1 MPIRAGWRT
10 GLLAGVA
17 ALAAASFACSFS
29 YSSDSSSDSSESS
42 SDSSTSS
49 SPESKES
56 KYRQD
61 VASYTQAYVVSG
73 GAEGT
78 FLNGVSDLAEKRG
91 ISNWEADENTWR
103 GIGRG
108 LGKTKIDQVQLA
120 AYEQNWA
127 GDDPHKVGLIRKGFS
142 EER

>member
-1 MPIRAGWRT
+1 MSMRNGFRASV
-10 GLLAGVA
+10 LAGAA

-29 YSSDSSSDSSESS
+29 YSSESSSDSSESS
-42 SDSSTSS
+42 SDSSASS

-61 VASYTQAYVVSG
+61 VTSYTQAYVVSG

-78 FLNGVSDLAEKRG
+78 FLNGVSDLAQTRG
-91 ISNWEADENTWR
+91 ISNWESDENTWR